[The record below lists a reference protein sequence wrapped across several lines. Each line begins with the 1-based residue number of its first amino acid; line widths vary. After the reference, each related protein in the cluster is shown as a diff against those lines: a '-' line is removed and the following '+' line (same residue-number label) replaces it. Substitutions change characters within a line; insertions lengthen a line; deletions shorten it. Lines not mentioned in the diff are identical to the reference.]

1 MSLFSRLRAV
11 VSGDDYLDGDYDDEL
26 DYEHNDAP
34 SIGAAEQFDRC
45 SSDRSTSSVDEFL
58 NRFWSGAIDRIH
70 FLRSHDGNKSPAIDR
85 IGRRQRLRAK
95 RAKHWRS
102 ILCTKGDDDSL
113 RNDLRVAEREP
124 PTLDPLLCGQCGSSS
139 R

>member
-1 MSLFSRLRAV
+1 VHALCFESRCGVATIIPVIALT
-11 VSGDDYLDGDYDDEL
+11 
-26 DYEHNDAP
+26 YEHNDAP

-85 IGRRQRLRAK
+85 VGRRQRLRAK
-95 RAKHWRS
+95 RAKYWRS